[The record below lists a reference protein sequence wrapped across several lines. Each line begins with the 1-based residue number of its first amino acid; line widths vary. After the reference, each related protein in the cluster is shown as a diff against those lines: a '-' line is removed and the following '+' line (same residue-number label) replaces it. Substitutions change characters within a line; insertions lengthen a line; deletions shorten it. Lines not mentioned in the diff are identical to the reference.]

1 MTRALQRSDDSRVID
16 LIAHGRQDLAQAKT
30 IHETQRVREQAGAL
44 KDLASRERRL
54 QEQQGVRSGVLDAE
68 LDAAELWIDAY
79 RQEGTLLRELQE
91 TGERQ
96 PHGGDMAKSHGV
108 ISLIGLGYEHGQ
120 EAKRAIDVSVVPES
134 VVDDYKL
141 RQRERREPCSMAGL
155 IRYWADLLKKRDV
168 LDMPL
173 PVGTFRTLVIDPPW
187 PMGKSARIETPEQ
200 GSTLDYPTMSL
211 EQIAALPIEE
221 HAAEDS
227 HLYLW
232 VTQRFVP
239 AGLDLIERWGFK
251 YHCLLTWLKP
261 GGFAPFSWMFNTEHV
276 VFAYRGRFE
285 LRELGLNIGFQ
296 APRGDH
302 SEKPAAFYDMVERA
316 SFEPWVE
323 LFARRGRANWTV
335 WGDEM

>member
-1 MTRALQRSDDSRVID
+1 MTRALTRQDTRVID

-30 IHETQRVREQAGAL
+30 IHETQRVREQAGVL
-44 KDLASRERRL
+44 KDVATRERRL
-54 QEQQGVRSGVLDAE
+54 QESQGIRNGVLDAE

-79 RQEGTLLRELQE
+79 RQEGALLRELQDA
-91 TGERQ
+91 GERQ
-96 PHGGDMAKSHGV
+96 PHGGQGGKLQGV
-108 ISLIGLGYEHGQ
+108 ISLAGLGYTQ
-120 EAKRAIDVSVVPES
+120 NNEAKRAIDVSVVPDN
-134 VVDDYKL
+134 VVDDYKV
-141 RQRERREPCSMAGL
+141 RQRDKHEPCTMAGL
-155 IRYWADLLKKRDV
+155 IRYWADQLKRRDII
-168 LDMPL
+168 DMPL
-173 PVGTFRTLVIDPPW
+173 PTGVFRTLVIDPPW
-187 PMGKSARIETPEQ
+187 PMGKSVRVETPEQ
-200 GSTLDYPTMSL
+200 GSDLDYPTM
-211 EQIAALPIEE
+211 ALDEIGKLPVQE
-221 HAAEDS
+221 HAADDS

-232 VTQRFVP
+232 VTQRFLP
-239 AGLDLIERWGFK
+239 AGLEFVEKWGFK

-302 SEKPAAFYDMVERA
+302 SEKPEAFYELVERA